1 MLHSVI
7 SFYKFVKINNPKKLR
22 KSLLDIL
29 LNEDVVGTFL
39 IAKEGINATVSGS
52 DISLKKIMK
61 FLDKQKGFNDIEYK
75 HSCSIKRVFK
85 RLKIKVKDEIVALG
99 KKEIDPSKTTRNYIE
114 PRNWNKL
121 IADPDVLL
129 IDTRNTY
136 EIKIGTFLGAENPNI
151 KNFRDFPN
159 FVKKKLNSKKNQ
171 KIAMFCTGGI
181 RCEKASSYLI
191 KHKFKNVFQ
200 LKGGIIQY
208 AHQIKEQKIES
219 KFKGKNFVFDDR
231 LGERITE
238 DILSDCHQCEKSCD
252 NHTNCAND
260 ACHLLFIQCYKCKK
274 IYKGCCSKECY
285 EIIKLPIEKQ
295 RKLRKES
302 PDIAAPLIHHYR
314 DRLKPKLKEMNAK
327 KNNASQ

>member
-22 KSLLDIL
+22 KSLSDLL

-52 DISLKKIMK
+52 NISLKKIMK

-114 PRNWNKL
+114 PRTWNNL
-121 IADPDVLL
+121 IAAPDLLL

-181 RCEKASSYLI
+181 RCEKASSYLLE
-191 KHKFKNVFQ
+191 KGFKDVYQ
-200 LKGGIIQY
+200 LKGGILKY
-208 AHQIKEQKIES
+208 LEQNTKKNS
-219 KFKGKNFVFDDR
+219 RFKGECFVFD
-231 LGERITE
+231 ERVSVNKK
-238 DILSDCHQCEKSCD
+238 LKNGKYQ
-252 NHTNCAND
+252 
-260 ACHLLFIQCYKCKK
+260 QCYACRMPISKDDISSIHYKK
-274 IYKGCCSKECY
+274 GISCPHCFSKTSKRQKNRFAERQNQ
-285 EIIKLPIEKQ
+285 INL
-295 RKLRKES
+295 S
-302 PDIAAPLIHHYR
+302 F
-314 DRLKPKLKEMNAK
+314 LKNIDHFS
-327 KNNASQ
+327 SQT

>member
-22 KSLLDIL
+22 KSLLDLL

-159 FVKKKLNSKKNQ
+159 FVKNKLNSKKNQ

-181 RCEKASSYLI
+181 RCEKASSYLLE
-191 KHKFKNVFQ
+191 KGFKDVYQ
-200 LKGGIIQY
+200 LKGGILKY
-208 AHQIKEQKIES
+208 LEQNTKKNS
-219 KFKGKNFVFDDR
+219 RFKGECFVFD
-231 LGERITE
+231 ERVSVNKK
-238 DILSDCHQCEKSCD
+238 LKNGKYQ
-252 NHTNCAND
+252 
-260 ACHLLFIQCYKCKK
+260 QCYACRMPISKDDISSIHYKK
-274 IYKGCCSKECY
+274 GISCPHCFSKTSKRQKNRFAERQNQ
-285 EIIKLPIEKQ
+285 INL
-295 RKLRKES
+295 S
-302 PDIAAPLIHHYR
+302 F
-314 DRLKPKLKEMNAK
+314 LKNIDHFS
-327 KNNASQ
+327 SQT

>member
-22 KSLLDIL
+22 KSLLELL

-99 KKEIDPSKTTRNYIE
+99 KKEIDPSKTTGNYIE
-114 PRNWNKL
+114 PKNWNKL

-181 RCEKASSYLI
+181 RCEKASSYLLE
-191 KHKFKNVFQ
+191 KGFKDVYQ
-200 LKGGIIQY
+200 LKGGILKY
-208 AHQIKEQKIES
+208 LEQNTKKNS
-219 KFKGKNFVFDDR
+219 RFKGECFVFD
-231 LGERITE
+231 ERVSVNKK
-238 DILSDCHQCEKSCD
+238 LKNGRYQ
-252 NHTNCAND
+252 
-260 ACHLLFIQCYKCKK
+260 QCYACRMPISKDDISSIHYKK
-274 IYKGCCSKECY
+274 GISCPHCFSKTSKRQKNRFAERQNQ
-285 EIIKLPIEKQ
+285 INL
-295 RKLRKES
+295 S
-302 PDIAAPLIHHYR
+302 F
-314 DRLKPKLKEMNAK
+314 LKNIDHFS
-327 KNNASQ
+327 SQT

>member
-61 FLDKQKGFNDIEYK
+61 FLDKQKGFNDIEHK
-75 HSCSIKRVFK
+75 HSYSIKRVFK
-85 RLKIKVKDEIVALG
+85 RLKIKVKDEVVALG
-99 KKEIDPSKTTRNYIE
+99 KKEIDPSKTTGNYIE
-114 PRNWNKL
+114 PKNWNKL

-151 KNFRDFPN
+151 KNFRDFPD

-181 RCEKASSYLI
+181 RCEKASSYLLE
-191 KHKFKNVFQ
+191 KGFKDVYQ
-200 LKGGIIQY
+200 LKGGILKY
-208 AHQIKEQKIES
+208 LEQNTKKNS
-219 KFKGKNFVFDDR
+219 RFKGECFVFD
-231 LGERITE
+231 ERVSVNKK
-238 DILSDCHQCEKSCD
+238 LKNGRYQ
-252 NHTNCAND
+252 
-260 ACHLLFIQCYKCKK
+260 QCYACRMPISKDDISSIHYKK
-274 IYKGCCSKECY
+274 GISCPHCFSKTSKRQKNRFAERQNQ
-285 EIIKLPIEKQ
+285 INL
-295 RKLRKES
+295 S
-302 PDIAAPLIHHYR
+302 F
-314 DRLKPKLKEMNAK
+314 LKNIDHFS
-327 KNNASQ
+327 SQT

>member
-52 DISLKKIMK
+52 DTSLKKIMK

-75 HSCSIKRVFK
+75 HSYSIKRVFK
-85 RLKIKVKDEIVALG
+85 RLKIKVKDEVVALG
-99 KKEIDPSKTTRNYIE
+99 KKEIDPSKTTGNYIE
-114 PRNWNKL
+114 PKNWNKL

-181 RCEKASSYLI
+181 RCEKASSYLLE
-191 KHKFKNVFQ
+191 KGFKDVYQ
-200 LKGGIIQY
+200 LKGGILKY
-208 AHQIKEQKIES
+208 LEQNTKKNS
-219 KFKGKNFVFDDR
+219 RFKGECFVFD
-231 LGERITE
+231 ERVSVNKK
-238 DILSDCHQCEKSCD
+238 LKNGRYQ
-252 NHTNCAND
+252 
-260 ACHLLFIQCYKCKK
+260 QCYACRMPISKDDISSIHYKK
-274 IYKGCCSKECY
+274 GISCPHCFSKTSKRQKNRFAERQNQ
-285 EIIKLPIEKQ
+285 INL
-295 RKLRKES
+295 S
-302 PDIAAPLIHHYR
+302 F
-314 DRLKPKLKEMNAK
+314 LKNIDHFS
-327 KNNASQ
+327 SQT

>member
-22 KSLLDIL
+22 KSLLDLL

-129 IDTRNTY
+129 IDTRNIY

-181 RCEKASSYLI
+181 RCEKASSYLLE
-191 KHKFKNVFQ
+191 KGFKDVYQ
-200 LKGGIIQY
+200 LKGGILKY
-208 AHQIKEQKIES
+208 FEQNTKKNS
-219 KFKGKNFVFDDR
+219 QFKGECFVFD
-231 LGERITE
+231 ERVSVNKK
-238 DILSDCHQCEKSCD
+238 LKNGRYQ
-252 NHTNCAND
+252 
-260 ACHLLFIQCYKCKK
+260 QCYACRMPISKDDISSIHYKK
-274 IYKGCCSKECY
+274 GISCPHCFSKTSKRQKNRFAERQNQ
-285 EIIKLPIEKQ
+285 INL
-295 RKLRKES
+295 S
-302 PDIAAPLIHHYR
+302 F
-314 DRLKPKLKEMNAK
+314 LKNIDHFS
-327 KNNASQ
+327 SQT

>member
-22 KSLLDIL
+22 KSLLDLL

-181 RCEKASSYLI
+181 RCEKASSYLLE
-191 KHKFKNVFQ
+191 KGFKDVYQ
-200 LKGGIIQY
+200 LKGGILKY
-208 AHQIKEQKIES
+208 LEQNTKKNS
-219 KFKGKNFVFDDR
+219 RFKGECFVFD
-231 LGERITE
+231 ERVSVNKK
-238 DILSDCHQCEKSCD
+238 LKNGRYQ
-252 NHTNCAND
+252 
-260 ACHLLFIQCYKCKK
+260 QCYACRMPISKDDISSIHYKK
-274 IYKGCCSKECY
+274 GISCPHCFSKTSKRQKNRFAERQNQ
-285 EIIKLPIEKQ
+285 INL
-295 RKLRKES
+295 S
-302 PDIAAPLIHHYR
+302 F
-314 DRLKPKLKEMNAK
+314 LKNIDHFS
-327 KNNASQ
+327 SQT

>member
-181 RCEKASSYLI
+181 RCEKASSYLLE
-191 KHKFKNVFQ
+191 KGFKDVYQ
-200 LKGGIIQY
+200 LKGGILKY
-208 AHQIKEQKIES
+208 LEQNTKKNS
-219 KFKGKNFVFDDR
+219 RFKGECFVFD
-231 LGERITE
+231 ERVSVNKK
-238 DILSDCHQCEKSCD
+238 LKNGKYQ
-252 NHTNCAND
+252 
-260 ACHLLFIQCYKCKK
+260 QCYACRMPISKDDISSIHYKK
-274 IYKGCCSKECY
+274 GISCPHCFSKTSKRQKNRFAERQNQ
-285 EIIKLPIEKQ
+285 INL
-295 RKLRKES
+295 S
-302 PDIAAPLIHHYR
+302 F
-314 DRLKPKLKEMNAK
+314 LKNIDHFS
-327 KNNASQ
+327 SQT

>member
-22 KSLLDIL
+22 KSLLDLL

-75 HSCSIKRVFK
+75 HSYSIKRVFK
-85 RLKIKVKDEIVALG
+85 RLKIKVKDEVVALG
-99 KKEIDPSKTTRNYIE
+99 KKEIDPSKTTGNYIE
-114 PRNWNKL
+114 PKNWNKL

-151 KNFRDFPN
+151 KNFRDFPD

-181 RCEKASSYLI
+181 RCEKASSYLLE
-191 KHKFKNVFQ
+191 KGFKDVYQ
-200 LKGGIIQY
+200 LKGGILKY
-208 AHQIKEQKIES
+208 LEQNTKKNS
-219 KFKGKNFVFDDR
+219 RFKGECFVFD
-231 LGERITE
+231 ERVSVNKK
-238 DILSDCHQCEKSCD
+238 LKNGRYQ
-252 NHTNCAND
+252 
-260 ACHLLFIQCYKCKK
+260 QCYACRMPISKDDISSIHYKK
-274 IYKGCCSKECY
+274 GISCPHCFSKTSKRQKNRFAERQNQ
-285 EIIKLPIEKQ
+285 INL
-295 RKLRKES
+295 S
-302 PDIAAPLIHHYR
+302 F
-314 DRLKPKLKEMNAK
+314 LKNIDHFS
-327 KNNASQ
+327 SQT

>member
-22 KSLLDIL
+22 KSLLDLL

-99 KKEIDPSKTTRNYIE
+99 KEEIDPSKTTRNYIE

-181 RCEKASSYLI
+181 RCEKASSYLLE
-191 KHKFKNVFQ
+191 KGFKDVYQ
-200 LKGGIIQY
+200 LKGGILKY
-208 AHQIKEQKIES
+208 LEQNTKKNS
-219 KFKGKNFVFDDR
+219 RFKGECFVFD
-231 LGERITE
+231 ERVSVNKK
-238 DILSDCHQCEKSCD
+238 LKNGRYQ
-252 NHTNCAND
+252 
-260 ACHLLFIQCYKCKK
+260 QCYACRMPISKDDISSIHYKK
-274 IYKGCCSKECY
+274 GISCPHCFSKTSKRQKNRFAERQNQ
-285 EIIKLPIEKQ
+285 INL
-295 RKLRKES
+295 S
-302 PDIAAPLIHHYR
+302 F
-314 DRLKPKLKEMNAK
+314 LKNIDHFS
-327 KNNASQ
+327 SQT

>member
-22 KSLLDIL
+22 KSLLDLL

-75 HSCSIKRVFK
+75 HSCSIKRVFR

-181 RCEKASSYLI
+181 RCEKASSYLLE
-191 KHKFKNVFQ
+191 KGFKDVYQ
-200 LKGGIIQY
+200 LKGGILKY
-208 AHQIKEQKIES
+208 LEQNTKKNS
-219 KFKGKNFVFDDR
+219 RFKGECFVFD
-231 LGERITE
+231 ERVSVNKK
-238 DILSDCHQCEKSCD
+238 LKNGRYQ
-252 NHTNCAND
+252 
-260 ACHLLFIQCYKCKK
+260 QCYACRMPISKDDISSIHYKK
-274 IYKGCCSKECY
+274 GISCPHCFSKTSKRQKNRFAERQNQ
-285 EIIKLPIEKQ
+285 INL
-295 RKLRKES
+295 S
-302 PDIAAPLIHHYR
+302 F
-314 DRLKPKLKEMNAK
+314 LKNIDHFS
-327 KNNASQ
+327 SQT

>member
-22 KSLLDIL
+22 KSLLELL

-75 HSCSIKRVFK
+75 HSYSIKRVFK
-85 RLKIKVKDEIVALG
+85 RLKIKVKDEVVALG
-99 KKEIDPSKTTRNYIE
+99 KKEIDPSKTTGNYIE

-181 RCEKASSYLI
+181 RCEKASSYLLE
-191 KHKFKNVFQ
+191 KGFKDVYQ
-200 LKGGIIQY
+200 LKGGILKY
-208 AHQIKEQKIES
+208 LEQNTKKNS
-219 KFKGKNFVFDDR
+219 RFKGECFVFD
-231 LGERITE
+231 ERVSVNKK
-238 DILSDCHQCEKSCD
+238 LKNGKYQ
-252 NHTNCAND
+252 
-260 ACHLLFIQCYKCKK
+260 QCYACRMPISKDDISSIHYKK
-274 IYKGCCSKECY
+274 GISCPHCFSKTSKRQKNRFAERQNQ
-285 EIIKLPIEKQ
+285 INL
-295 RKLRKES
+295 S
-302 PDIAAPLIHHYR
+302 F
-314 DRLKPKLKEMNAK
+314 LKNIDHFS
-327 KNNASQ
+327 SQT

>member
-22 KSLLDIL
+22 KSLLDLL

-181 RCEKASSYLI
+181 RCEKASSYLLE
-191 KHKFKNVFQ
+191 KGFKDVYQ
-200 LKGGIIQY
+200 LKGGILKY
-208 AHQIKEQKIES
+208 LEQNTKKNS
-219 KFKGKNFVFDDR
+219 RFKGECFVFD
-231 LGERITE
+231 ERVSVNKK
-238 DILSDCHQCEKSCD
+238 LKNGRYQ
-252 NHTNCAND
+252 
-260 ACHLLFIQCYKCKK
+260 QCYACRMPISKDDISSIHYKK
-274 IYKGCCSKECY
+274 GISCPHCFSKTSKRQKNRFAERQNQ
-285 EIIKLPIEKQ
+285 INL
-295 RKLRKES
+295 S
-302 PDIAAPLIHHYR
+302 F
-314 DRLKPKLKEMNAK
+314 LKNIDHFF
-327 KNNASQ
+327 SQT

>member
-22 KSLLDIL
+22 KSLLDLL

-99 KKEIDPSKTTRNYIE
+99 KKEIDPSKTTGNYIE

-181 RCEKASSYLI
+181 RCEKASSYLLE
-191 KHKFKNVFQ
+191 KGFKDVYQ
-200 LKGGIIQY
+200 LKGGILKY
-208 AHQIKEQKIES
+208 LEQNTKKNS
-219 KFKGKNFVFDDR
+219 RFKGECFVFD
-231 LGERITE
+231 ERVSVNKK
-238 DILSDCHQCEKSCD
+238 LKNGKYQ
-252 NHTNCAND
+252 
-260 ACHLLFIQCYKCKK
+260 QCYACRMPISKDDISSIHYKK
-274 IYKGCCSKECY
+274 GISCPHCFSKTSKRQKNRFAERQNQ
-285 EIIKLPIEKQ
+285 INL
-295 RKLRKES
+295 S
-302 PDIAAPLIHHYR
+302 F
-314 DRLKPKLKEMNAK
+314 LKNIDHFS
-327 KNNASQ
+327 SQT

>member
-22 KSLLDIL
+22 KSLSDLL

-52 DISLKKIMK
+52 NISLKKIMK

-85 RLKIKVKDEIVALG
+85 RLKIKVKDEVVALG
-99 KKEIDPSKTTRNYIE
+99 KKEIDPSKTTGNYIE
-114 PRNWNKL
+114 PKNWNKL

-181 RCEKASSYLI
+181 RCEKASSYLLE
-191 KHKFKNVFQ
+191 KGFKDVYQ
-200 LKGGIIQY
+200 LKGGILKY
-208 AHQIKEQKIES
+208 LEQNTKKNS
-219 KFKGKNFVFDDR
+219 RFKGECFVFD
-231 LGERITE
+231 ERVSVNKK
-238 DILSDCHQCEKSCD
+238 LKNGKYQ
-252 NHTNCAND
+252 
-260 ACHLLFIQCYKCKK
+260 QCYACRMPISKDDISSIHYKK
-274 IYKGCCSKECY
+274 GISCPHCFSKTSKRQKNRFAERQNQ
-285 EIIKLPIEKQ
+285 INL
-295 RKLRKES
+295 S
-302 PDIAAPLIHHYR
+302 F
-314 DRLKPKLKEMNAK
+314 LKNIDHFS
-327 KNNASQ
+327 SQT

>member
-181 RCEKASSYLI
+181 RCEKASSYLLE
-191 KHKFKNVFQ
+191 KGFKDVYQ
-200 LKGGIIQY
+200 LKGGILKY
-208 AHQIKEQKIES
+208 LEQNTKKNS
-219 KFKGKNFVFDDR
+219 RFKGECFVFD
-231 LGERITE
+231 ERVSVNKK
-238 DILSDCHQCEKSCD
+238 LKNGRYQ
-252 NHTNCAND
+252 
-260 ACHLLFIQCYKCKK
+260 QCYACRMPISKDDISSIHYKK
-274 IYKGCCSKECY
+274 GISCPHCFSKTSKRQKNRFAERQNQ
-285 EIIKLPIEKQ
+285 INL
-295 RKLRKES
+295 S
-302 PDIAAPLIHHYR
+302 F
-314 DRLKPKLKEMNAK
+314 LKNIDHFS
-327 KNNASQ
+327 SQT

>member
-99 KKEIDPSKTTRNYIE
+99 KKEIDPSKTTGNYIE

-136 EIKIGTFLGAENPNI
+136 EIKIGTFLGAEKPNI

-181 RCEKASSYLI
+181 RCEKASSYLLE
-191 KHKFKNVFQ
+191 KGFKDVYQ
-200 LKGGIIQY
+200 LKGGILKY
-208 AHQIKEQKIES
+208 LEQNTKKNS
-219 KFKGKNFVFDDR
+219 RFKGECFVFD
-231 LGERITE
+231 ERVSVNKK
-238 DILSDCHQCEKSCD
+238 LKNGKYQ
-252 NHTNCAND
+252 
-260 ACHLLFIQCYKCKK
+260 QCYACRMPISKDDISSIHYKK
-274 IYKGCCSKECY
+274 GISCPHCFSKTSKRQKNRFAERQNQ
-285 EIIKLPIEKQ
+285 INL
-295 RKLRKES
+295 S
-302 PDIAAPLIHHYR
+302 F
-314 DRLKPKLKEMNAK
+314 LKNIDHFS
-327 KNNASQ
+327 SQT

>member
-22 KSLLDIL
+22 KSLLDLL

-99 KKEIDPSKTTRNYIE
+99 KKEIDPSKTTGNYIE

-181 RCEKASSYLI
+181 RCEKASSYLLE
-191 KHKFKNVFQ
+191 KGFKDVYQ
-200 LKGGIIQY
+200 LKGGILKY
-208 AHQIKEQKIES
+208 LEQNTKKNS
-219 KFKGKNFVFDDR
+219 RFKGECFVFD
-231 LGERITE
+231 ERVSVNKK
-238 DILSDCHQCEKSCD
+238 LKNGRYQ
-252 NHTNCAND
+252 
-260 ACHLLFIQCYKCKK
+260 QCYACRMPISKDDISSIHYKK
-274 IYKGCCSKECY
+274 GISCPHCFSKTSKRQKNRFAERQNQ
-285 EIIKLPIEKQ
+285 INL
-295 RKLRKES
+295 S
-302 PDIAAPLIHHYR
+302 F
-314 DRLKPKLKEMNAK
+314 LKNIDHFS
-327 KNNASQ
+327 SQT

>member
-22 KSLLDIL
+22 KSLLDLL

-52 DISLKKIMK
+52 NISLKKIMK

-181 RCEKASSYLI
+181 RCEKASSYLLE
-191 KHKFKNVFQ
+191 KGFKDVYQ
-200 LKGGIIQY
+200 LKGGILKY
-208 AHQIKEQKIES
+208 LEQNTKKNS
-219 KFKGKNFVFDDR
+219 RFKGECFVFD
-231 LGERITE
+231 ERVSVNKK
-238 DILSDCHQCEKSCD
+238 LKNGKYQ
-252 NHTNCAND
+252 
-260 ACHLLFIQCYKCKK
+260 QCYACRMPISKDDISSIHYKK
-274 IYKGCCSKECY
+274 GISCPHCFSKTSKRQKNRFAERQNQ
-285 EIIKLPIEKQ
+285 INL
-295 RKLRKES
+295 S
-302 PDIAAPLIHHYR
+302 F
-314 DRLKPKLKEMNAK
+314 LKNIDHFS
-327 KNNASQ
+327 SQT

>member
-22 KSLLDIL
+22 KSLLDLL

-52 DISLKKIMK
+52 DTSLKKIMK

-75 HSCSIKRVFK
+75 HSYSIKRVFK
-85 RLKIKVKDEIVALG
+85 RLKIKVKDEVVALG
-99 KKEIDPSKTTRNYIE
+99 KKEIDPSKTTGNYIE
-114 PRNWNKL
+114 PKNWNKL

-151 KNFRDFPN
+151 KNFRDFPD

-181 RCEKASSYLI
+181 RCEKASSYLLE
-191 KHKFKNVFQ
+191 KGFKDVYQ
-200 LKGGIIQY
+200 LKGGILKY
-208 AHQIKEQKIES
+208 LEQNTKKNS
-219 KFKGKNFVFDDR
+219 RFKGECFVFD
-231 LGERITE
+231 ERVSVNKK
-238 DILSDCHQCEKSCD
+238 LKNGRYQ
-252 NHTNCAND
+252 
-260 ACHLLFIQCYKCKK
+260 QCYACRMPISKDDISSIHYKK
-274 IYKGCCSKECY
+274 GISCPHCFSKTSKRQKNRFAERQNQ
-285 EIIKLPIEKQ
+285 INL
-295 RKLRKES
+295 S
-302 PDIAAPLIHHYR
+302 F
-314 DRLKPKLKEMNAK
+314 LKNIDHFS
-327 KNNASQ
+327 SQT

>member
-7 SFYKFVKINNPKKLR
+7 SFYKLVKINNPKKLR
-22 KSLLDIL
+22 KSLLDLL

-52 DISLKKIMK
+52 NISLKKIMK

-181 RCEKASSYLI
+181 RCEKASSYLLE
-191 KHKFKNVFQ
+191 KGFKDVYQ
-200 LKGGIIQY
+200 LKGGILKY
-208 AHQIKEQKIES
+208 LEQNTKKNS
-219 KFKGKNFVFDDR
+219 RFKGECFVFD
-231 LGERITE
+231 ERVSVNKK
-238 DILSDCHQCEKSCD
+238 LKNGKYQ
-252 NHTNCAND
+252 
-260 ACHLLFIQCYKCKK
+260 QCYACRMPISKDDVSSIHYKK
-274 IYKGCCSKECY
+274 GISCPHCFSKTSKRQKNRFAERQNQ
-285 EIIKLPIEKQ
+285 INL
-295 RKLRKES
+295 S
-302 PDIAAPLIHHYR
+302 F
-314 DRLKPKLKEMNAK
+314 LKNIDHFS
-327 KNNASQ
+327 SQT

>member
-22 KSLLDIL
+22 KSLLDLL

-159 FVKKKLNSKKNQ
+159 FVKNKLNSKKNQ

-181 RCEKASSYLI
+181 RCEKASSYLLE
-191 KHKFKNVFQ
+191 KGFKDVYQ
-200 LKGGIIQY
+200 LKGGILKY
-208 AHQIKEQKIES
+208 LEQNTKKNS
-219 KFKGKNFVFDDR
+219 RFKGECFVFD
-231 LGERITE
+231 ERVSVNKK
-238 DILSDCHQCEKSCD
+238 LKNGRYQ
-252 NHTNCAND
+252 
-260 ACHLLFIQCYKCKK
+260 QCYACRMPISKDDISSIHYKK
-274 IYKGCCSKECY
+274 GISCSHCFSKTS
-285 EIIKLPIEKQ
+285 K
-295 RKLRKES
+295 RKDETLTTTTNRETI
-302 PDIAAPLIHHYR
+302 D
-314 DRLKPKLKEMNAK
+314 DVVVQNGNA
-327 KNNASQ
+327 NNRTF

>member
-52 DISLKKIMK
+52 NISLKKIMK

-99 KKEIDPSKTTRNYIE
+99 KKEIDPSKTTRNYID

-181 RCEKASSYLI
+181 RCEKASSYLLE
-191 KHKFKNVFQ
+191 KGFKDVYQ
-200 LKGGIIQY
+200 LKGGILKY
-208 AHQIKEQKIES
+208 LEQNTKKNS
-219 KFKGKNFVFDDR
+219 RFKGECFVFD
-231 LGERITE
+231 ERVSVNKK
-238 DILSDCHQCEKSCD
+238 LKNGKYQ
-252 NHTNCAND
+252 
-260 ACHLLFIQCYKCKK
+260 QCYACRMPISKDDISSIHYKK
-274 IYKGCCSKECY
+274 GISCPHCFSKTSKRQKNRFAERQNQ
-285 EIIKLPIEKQ
+285 INL
-295 RKLRKES
+295 S
-302 PDIAAPLIHHYR
+302 F
-314 DRLKPKLKEMNAK
+314 LKNIDHFS
-327 KNNASQ
+327 SQT

>member
-159 FVKKKLNSKKNQ
+159 FVKNKLNSKKNQ

-181 RCEKASSYLI
+181 RCEKASSYLLE
-191 KHKFKNVFQ
+191 KGFKDVYQ
-200 LKGGIIQY
+200 LKGGILKY
-208 AHQIKEQKIES
+208 LEQNTKKNS
-219 KFKGKNFVFDDR
+219 RFKGECFVFD
-231 LGERITE
+231 ERVSVNKK
-238 DILSDCHQCEKSCD
+238 LKNGKYQ
-252 NHTNCAND
+252 
-260 ACHLLFIQCYKCKK
+260 QCYACRMPISKDDISSIHYKK
-274 IYKGCCSKECY
+274 GISCPHCFSKTSKRQKNRFAERQNQ
-285 EIIKLPIEKQ
+285 INL
-295 RKLRKES
+295 S
-302 PDIAAPLIHHYR
+302 F
-314 DRLKPKLKEMNAK
+314 LKNIDHFS
-327 KNNASQ
+327 SQT

>member
-52 DISLKKIMK
+52 DTSLKKIMK

-159 FVKKKLNSKKNQ
+159 FVKNKLNSKKNQ

-181 RCEKASSYLI
+181 RCEKASSYLLE
-191 KHKFKNVFQ
+191 KGFKDVYQ
-200 LKGGIIQY
+200 LKGGILKY
-208 AHQIKEQKIES
+208 LEQNTKKNS
-219 KFKGKNFVFDDR
+219 RFKGECFVFD
-231 LGERITE
+231 ERVSVNKK
-238 DILSDCHQCEKSCD
+238 LKNGKYQ
-252 NHTNCAND
+252 
-260 ACHLLFIQCYKCKK
+260 QCYACRMPISKDDISSIHYKK
-274 IYKGCCSKECY
+274 GISCPHCFSKTSKRQKNRFAERQNQ
-285 EIIKLPIEKQ
+285 INL
-295 RKLRKES
+295 S
-302 PDIAAPLIHHYR
+302 F
-314 DRLKPKLKEMNAK
+314 LKNIDHFS
-327 KNNASQ
+327 SQT

>member
-99 KKEIDPSKTTRNYIE
+99 KKEIDPSKTTGNYIE

-181 RCEKASSYLI
+181 RCEKASSYLLE
-191 KHKFKNVFQ
+191 KGFKDVYQ
-200 LKGGIIQY
+200 LKGGILKY
-208 AHQIKEQKIES
+208 LEQNTKKNS
-219 KFKGKNFVFDDR
+219 RFKGECFVFD
-231 LGERITE
+231 ERVSVNKK
-238 DILSDCHQCEKSCD
+238 LKNGRYQ
-252 NHTNCAND
+252 
-260 ACHLLFIQCYKCKK
+260 QCYACRMPISKDDISSIHYKK
-274 IYKGCCSKECY
+274 GISCPHCFSKTSKRQKNRFAERQNQ
-285 EIIKLPIEKQ
+285 INL
-295 RKLRKES
+295 S
-302 PDIAAPLIHHYR
+302 F
-314 DRLKPKLKEMNAK
+314 LKNIDHFS
-327 KNNASQ
+327 SQT

>member
-1 MLHSVI
+1 M
-7 SFYKFVKINNPKKLR
+7 
-22 KSLLDIL
+22 
-29 LNEDVVGTFL
+29 

-52 DISLKKIMK
+52 DISLKKIIK

-181 RCEKASSYLI
+181 RCEKASSYLLE
-191 KHKFKNVFQ
+191 KGFKDVYQ
-200 LKGGIIQY
+200 LKGGILKY
-208 AHQIKEQKIES
+208 LEQNTKKNS
-219 KFKGKNFVFDDR
+219 RFKGECFVFD
-231 LGERITE
+231 ERVSVNKK
-238 DILSDCHQCEKSCD
+238 LKNGRYQ
-252 NHTNCAND
+252 
-260 ACHLLFIQCYKCKK
+260 QCYACRMPISKDDISSIHYKK
-274 IYKGCCSKECY
+274 GISCSHCFSKTSKRQKNRFAERQNQ
-285 EIIKLPIEKQ
+285 INL
-295 RKLRKES
+295 S
-302 PDIAAPLIHHYR
+302 F
-314 DRLKPKLKEMNAK
+314 LKNIDHFS
-327 KNNASQ
+327 SQT

>member
-75 HSCSIKRVFK
+75 HSYSIKRVFK
-85 RLKIKVKDEIVALG
+85 RLKIKVKDEVVALG
-99 KKEIDPSKTTRNYIE
+99 KKEIDPSKTTGNYIE
-114 PRNWNKL
+114 PKNWNKL

-151 KNFRDFPN
+151 KNFRDFPD

-181 RCEKASSYLI
+181 RCEKASSYLLE
-191 KHKFKNVFQ
+191 KGFKDVYQ
-200 LKGGIIQY
+200 LKGGILKY
-208 AHQIKEQKIES
+208 LEQNTKKNS
-219 KFKGKNFVFDDR
+219 RFKGECFVFD
-231 LGERITE
+231 ERVSVNKK
-238 DILSDCHQCEKSCD
+238 LKNGRYQ
-252 NHTNCAND
+252 
-260 ACHLLFIQCYKCKK
+260 QCYACRMPISKDDISSIHYKK
-274 IYKGCCSKECY
+274 GISCPHCFSKTSKRQKNRFAERQNQ
-285 EIIKLPIEKQ
+285 INL
-295 RKLRKES
+295 S
-302 PDIAAPLIHHYR
+302 F
-314 DRLKPKLKEMNAK
+314 LKNIDHFS
-327 KNNASQ
+327 SQT

>member
-22 KSLLDIL
+22 KSLLDLL

-159 FVKKKLNSKKNQ
+159 FVKNKLNSRKNQ

-181 RCEKASSYLI
+181 RCEKASSYLLE
-191 KHKFKNVFQ
+191 KGFKDVYQ
-200 LKGGIIQY
+200 LKGGILKY
-208 AHQIKEQKIES
+208 LEQNTKKNS
-219 KFKGKNFVFDDR
+219 RFKGECFVFD
-231 LGERITE
+231 ERVSVNKK
-238 DILSDCHQCEKSCD
+238 LKNGRYQ
-252 NHTNCAND
+252 
-260 ACHLLFIQCYKCKK
+260 QCYACRMPISKDDISSIHYKK
-274 IYKGCCSKECY
+274 GISCPHCFSKTSKRQKNRFAERQNQ
-285 EIIKLPIEKQ
+285 INL
-295 RKLRKES
+295 S
-302 PDIAAPLIHHYR
+302 F
-314 DRLKPKLKEMNAK
+314 LKNIDHFS
-327 KNNASQ
+327 SQT

>member
-22 KSLLDIL
+22 KSLLDLL

-52 DISLKKIMK
+52 YISLKKIMK

-181 RCEKASSYLI
+181 RCEKASSYLLE
-191 KHKFKNVFQ
+191 KGFKDVYQ
-200 LKGGIIQY
+200 LKGGILKY
-208 AHQIKEQKIES
+208 LEQNTKKNS
-219 KFKGKNFVFDDR
+219 RFKGECFVFD
-231 LGERITE
+231 ERVSVNKK
-238 DILSDCHQCEKSCD
+238 LKNGRYQ
-252 NHTNCAND
+252 
-260 ACHLLFIQCYKCKK
+260 QCYACRMPISKDDISSIHYKK
-274 IYKGCCSKECY
+274 GISCPHCFSKTSKRQKNRFAERQNQ
-285 EIIKLPIEKQ
+285 INL
-295 RKLRKES
+295 S
-302 PDIAAPLIHHYR
+302 F
-314 DRLKPKLKEMNAK
+314 LKNIDHFS
-327 KNNASQ
+327 SQT

>member
-22 KSLLDIL
+22 KSLLDLL

-61 FLDKQKGFNDIEYK
+61 FLDKQKGCNDIEYK

-181 RCEKASSYLI
+181 RCEKASSYLLE
-191 KHKFKNVFQ
+191 KGFKDVYQ
-200 LKGGIIQY
+200 LKGGILKY
-208 AHQIKEQKIES
+208 LEQNTKKNS
-219 KFKGKNFVFDDR
+219 RFKGECFVFD
-231 LGERITE
+231 ERVSVNKK
-238 DILSDCHQCEKSCD
+238 LKNGRYQ
-252 NHTNCAND
+252 
-260 ACHLLFIQCYKCKK
+260 QCYACRMPISKDDISSIHYKK
-274 IYKGCCSKECY
+274 GISCPHCFSKTSKRQKNRFAERQNQ
-285 EIIKLPIEKQ
+285 INL
-295 RKLRKES
+295 S
-302 PDIAAPLIHHYR
+302 F
-314 DRLKPKLKEMNAK
+314 LKNIDHFS
-327 KNNASQ
+327 SQT

>member
-22 KSLLDIL
+22 KSLLELL

-39 IAKEGINATVSGS
+39 IAKEGINATVSGY

-181 RCEKASSYLI
+181 RCEKASSYLLE
-191 KHKFKNVFQ
+191 KGFKDVYQ
-200 LKGGIIQY
+200 LKGGILKY
-208 AHQIKEQKIES
+208 LEQNTKKNS
-219 KFKGKNFVFDDR
+219 RFKGECFVFD
-231 LGERITE
+231 ERVSVNKK
-238 DILSDCHQCEKSCD
+238 LKNGRYQ
-252 NHTNCAND
+252 
-260 ACHLLFIQCYKCKK
+260 QCYACRMPISKDDISSIHYKK
-274 IYKGCCSKECY
+274 GISCSHCFSKTSKRQKNRFAERQNQ
-285 EIIKLPIEKQ
+285 INL
-295 RKLRKES
+295 S
-302 PDIAAPLIHHYR
+302 F
-314 DRLKPKLKEMNAK
+314 LKNIDHFS
-327 KNNASQ
+327 SQT

>member
-22 KSLLDIL
+22 KSLLELL

-151 KNFRDFPN
+151 KNFRDFPD

-181 RCEKASSYLI
+181 RCEKASSYLLE
-191 KHKFKNVFQ
+191 KGFKDVYQ
-200 LKGGIIQY
+200 LKGGILKY
-208 AHQIKEQKIES
+208 LEQNTKKNS
-219 KFKGKNFVFDDR
+219 RFKGECFVFD
-231 LGERITE
+231 ERVSVNKK
-238 DILSDCHQCEKSCD
+238 LKNGRYQ
-252 NHTNCAND
+252 
-260 ACHLLFIQCYKCKK
+260 QCYACRMPISKDDISSIHYKK
-274 IYKGCCSKECY
+274 GISCPHCFSKTSKRQKNRFAERQNQ
-285 EIIKLPIEKQ
+285 INL
-295 RKLRKES
+295 S
-302 PDIAAPLIHHYR
+302 F
-314 DRLKPKLKEMNAK
+314 LKNIDHFS
-327 KNNASQ
+327 SQT

>member
-22 KSLLDIL
+22 KSLLVLL

-39 IAKEGINATVSGS
+39 IAKEGINATVSGY

-99 KKEIDPSKTTRNYIE
+99 KKEINLSKTTGNYIE

-181 RCEKASSYLI
+181 RCEKASSYLLE
-191 KHKFKNVFQ
+191 KGFKDVYQ
-200 LKGGIIQY
+200 LKGGILKY
-208 AHQIKEQKIES
+208 LEQNTKKNS
-219 KFKGKNFVFDDR
+219 RFKGECFVFD
-231 LGERITE
+231 ERVSVNKK
-238 DILSDCHQCEKSCD
+238 LKNGRYQ
-252 NHTNCAND
+252 
-260 ACHLLFIQCYKCKK
+260 QCYACRMPISKDDISSIHYKK
-274 IYKGCCSKECY
+274 GISCPHCFSKTSKRQKNRFAERQNQ
-285 EIIKLPIEKQ
+285 INL
-295 RKLRKES
+295 S
-302 PDIAAPLIHHYR
+302 F
-314 DRLKPKLKEMNAK
+314 LKNIDHFS
-327 KNNASQ
+327 SQT

>member
-22 KSLLDIL
+22 KSLLDLL

-61 FLDKQKGFNDIEYK
+61 FLDMQKGFNDIEYK

-181 RCEKASSYLI
+181 RCEKASSYLLE
-191 KHKFKNVFQ
+191 KGFKDVYQ
-200 LKGGIIQY
+200 LKGGILKY
-208 AHQIKEQKIES
+208 LEQNTKKNS
-219 KFKGKNFVFDDR
+219 RFKGECFVFD
-231 LGERITE
+231 ERVSVNKK
-238 DILSDCHQCEKSCD
+238 LKNGRYQ
-252 NHTNCAND
+252 
-260 ACHLLFIQCYKCKK
+260 QCYACRMPISKDDISSIHYKK
-274 IYKGCCSKECY
+274 GISCPHCFSKTSKRQKNRFAERQNQ
-285 EIIKLPIEKQ
+285 INL
-295 RKLRKES
+295 S
-302 PDIAAPLIHHYR
+302 F
-314 DRLKPKLKEMNAK
+314 LKNIDHFS
-327 KNNASQ
+327 SQT

>member
-22 KSLLDIL
+22 KSLLDL
-29 LNEDVVGTFL
+29 LLSEAVVGTFL
-39 IAKEGINATVSGS
+39 IAKEGINATGSGS
-52 DISLKKIMK
+52 DISLKKIIK

-181 RCEKASSYLI
+181 RCEKASSYLLE
-191 KHKFKNVFQ
+191 KGFKDVYQ
-200 LKGGIIQY
+200 LKGGILKY
-208 AHQIKEQKIES
+208 LEQNTKKNS
-219 KFKGKNFVFDDR
+219 RFKGECFVFD
-231 LGERITE
+231 ERVSVNKK
-238 DILSDCHQCEKSCD
+238 LKNGKYQ
-252 NHTNCAND
+252 
-260 ACHLLFIQCYKCKK
+260 QCYACRMPISKDDISSIHYKK
-274 IYKGCCSKECY
+274 GISCPHCFSKTSKRQKNRYAERQNQ
-285 EIIKLPIEKQ
+285 INL
-295 RKLRKES
+295 S
-302 PDIAAPLIHHYR
+302 F
-314 DRLKPKLKEMNAK
+314 LKNIDHFS
-327 KNNASQ
+327 SQT

>member
-22 KSLLDIL
+22 KSLSDLL
-29 LNEDVVGTFL
+29 LNEDAVGTFL

-99 KKEIDPSKTTRNYIE
+99 KKEIDPSKTTGNYIE

-181 RCEKASSYLI
+181 RCEKASSYLLE
-191 KHKFKNVFQ
+191 KGFKDVYQ
-200 LKGGIIQY
+200 LKGGILKY
-208 AHQIKEQKIES
+208 LEQNTKKNS
-219 KFKGKNFVFDDR
+219 RFKGECFVFD
-231 LGERITE
+231 ERVSVNKK
-238 DILSDCHQCEKSCD
+238 LKNGRYQ
-252 NHTNCAND
+252 
-260 ACHLLFIQCYKCKK
+260 QCYACRMPISKDDISSIHYKK
-274 IYKGCCSKECY
+274 GISCPHCFSKTSKRQKNRFAERQNQ
-285 EIIKLPIEKQ
+285 INL
-295 RKLRKES
+295 S
-302 PDIAAPLIHHYR
+302 F
-314 DRLKPKLKEMNAK
+314 LKNIDHFS
-327 KNNASQ
+327 SQT